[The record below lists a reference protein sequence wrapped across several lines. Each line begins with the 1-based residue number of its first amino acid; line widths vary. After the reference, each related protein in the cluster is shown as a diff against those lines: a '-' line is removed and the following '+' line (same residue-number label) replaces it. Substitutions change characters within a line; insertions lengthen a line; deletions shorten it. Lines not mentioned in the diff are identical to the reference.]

1 MKNIFTLNT
10 SKVLMLLII
19 LFSETNKLVSCAGE
33 TALEVTNGALSAFEN
48 SNTQDANKL
57 AAELATKAFEEL
69 MKNIRV
75 R

>member
-10 SKVLMLLII
+10 SKVLMLLIVLI
-19 LFSETNKLVSCAGE
+19 SETNKLVSCAGE

>member
-1 MKNIFTLNT
+1 MLYLYIKNI
-10 SKVLMLLII
+10 SKDLMLLIV